1 MKSTTRIIVT
11 SLLLLIA
18 VASPAWAQAKS
29 ELTVA
34 LSSFSAETL
43 DPALQGHNVKYY
55 LSLMFDYLVGVT
67 PDGQPSQAGGLA
79 SKWESSADHR
89 RWTFHLRKGVKFH
102 DGSDMTSEDV
112 KFSLQRAMSKRSRRA
127 MRARCARSSPTSR

>member
-67 PDGQPSQAGGLA
+67 PDGHPSQAGGLG
-79 SKWESSADHR
+79 SKWGRPADHR
-89 RWTFHLRKGVKFH
+89 RRAFPLPKGGEVH
-102 DGSDMTSEDV
+102 ARRDGEAEGMES
-112 KFSLQRAMSKRSRRA
+112 
-127 MRARCARSSPTSR
+127 

>member
-1 MKSTTRIIVT
+1 MKSTARIIVT

-67 PDGQPSQAGGLA
+67 PDSQPSQAGGLA
-79 SKWESSADHR
+79 SKGESSAHHR
-89 RWTFHLRKGVKFH
+89 RWTFHLPKGVKSH
-102 DGSDMTSEDV
+102 YGSGITSEDV
-112 KFSLQRAMSKRSRRA
+112 KDILQRGISKR
-127 MRARCARSSPTSR
+127 PTT

>member
-1 MKSTTRIIVT
+1 MKSTPRIIT
-11 SLLLLIA
+11 MSLLALAA
-18 VASPAWAQAKS
+18 VAAPAWAQAKS
-29 ELTVA
+29 ELTIA

-79 SKWESSADHR
+79 TKREPSADHKR
-89 RWTFHLRKGVKFH
+89 STFHLRQAVKLH
-102 DGSDMTSEDV
+102 DGTDMTSEPGNAG
-112 KFSLQRAMSKRSRRA
+112 LQRA
-127 MRARCARSSPTSR
+127 P